1 MTSLSLE
8 LDRQV
13 CFLSIRAAPFASD
26 WGGRQVGVKSMQ
38 VAMQDAED
46 RVLRAFGAT
55 FGVRLVESGAL

>member
-1 MTSLSLE
+1 
-8 LDRQV
+8 
-13 CFLSIRAAPFASD
+13 
-26 WGGRQVGVKSMQ
+26 MQ